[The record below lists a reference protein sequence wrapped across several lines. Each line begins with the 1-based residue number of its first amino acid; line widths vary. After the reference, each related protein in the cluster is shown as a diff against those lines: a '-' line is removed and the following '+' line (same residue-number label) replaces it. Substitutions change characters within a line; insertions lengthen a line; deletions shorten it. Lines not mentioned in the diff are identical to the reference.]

1 MKNVSYDNL
10 DTEFYI
16 ERAYELRR
24 LYVAAAL
31 KSLVVRVKAFFTAS
45 RGTTVL
51 QGNPAH

>member
-10 DTEFYI
+10 DTDFYI

-24 LYVAAAL
+24 LYVAASV
-31 KSLVVRVKAFFTAS
+31 KSLVARIKAIFTAKN
-45 RGTTVL
+45 TTAL